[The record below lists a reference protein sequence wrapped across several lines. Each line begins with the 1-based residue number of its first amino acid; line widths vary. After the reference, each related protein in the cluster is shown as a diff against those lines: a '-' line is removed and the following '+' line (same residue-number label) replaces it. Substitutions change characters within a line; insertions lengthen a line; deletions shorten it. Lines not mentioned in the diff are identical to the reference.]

1 MFHLN
6 FKSINCFLQCLM
18 RVLFVLSGMFVM
30 IAYVGEEGG
39 VRGEGGGVLVLFSSV
54 HVDDNRV
61 FCFVKTRKAVMSS
74 EI

>member
-30 IAYVGEEGG
+30 IAHVEGG
-39 VRGEGGGVLVLFSSV
+39 GGGGGGGGVLVLFSFV
-54 HVDDNRV
+54 HVNDKRV
-61 FCFVKTRKAVMSS
+61 SSFVNTRKAVMSS